1 MKFIYFSCIINKQIT
16 LLKFTYR
23 TKNCLPSQL
32 KGASAMNLLSFR
44 YFLEVAHHL
53 NYSKASE
60 TLHISQPGLSQQI
73 TSLEKELN
81 FKLFDRTTR
90 KVELTAEGKYLYK
103 KLSPLFQDIENT
115 VNELTN
121 KQAIP
126 ETTIR
131 IATVPSAASNYLP
144 NILNR
149 LHKDMPEI
157 DFSLYETTSVQAI
170 ELLKQKKCHLAF
182 IRTPI
187 DTENIKS
194 QGLNMLE
201 FSRKPIQ
208 LVVAKDH
215 QITQSPLVD
224 LYDLRDENFIHY
236 DSNNSPSL
244 YYLLQRACL
253 TAGFVPK
260 TFCVG
265 PEILTIANL
274 VSCGLGVTIMPK
286 DMVQLINSRNITAID
301 LKNQNLQSSIS
312 VLWRD
317 SDYLPLNTKVILKYL
332 QNVV

>member
-1 MKFIYFSCIINKQIT
+1 
-16 LLKFTYR
+16 
-23 TKNCLPSQL
+23 
-32 KGASAMNLLSFR
+32 MNLLSFR
-44 YFLEVAHHL
+44 YFLEVARHL

-60 TLHISQPGLSQQI
+60 ILHISQPGLSKQI
-73 TSLEKELN
+73 TSLEKELG

-90 KVELTAEGKYLYK
+90 KVELTAEGKYLHK
-103 KLSPLFQDIENT
+103 KLSPLFQDIEST
-115 VNELTN
+115 VSELTN

-126 ETTIR
+126 ETTIK

-144 NILNR
+144 NILSM
-149 LHKDMPEI
+149 LHKDMPDIEI
-157 DFSLYETTSVQAI
+157 SLYETTSVQAI
-170 ELLKQKKCHLAF
+170 ELLKQQKCHLAF

-187 DTENIKS
+187 DPEKIKK

-201 FSRKPIQ
+201 FSRYPIQ

-215 QITQSPLVD
+215 RITKNASVD
-224 LYDLRDENFIHY
+224 LYDIRDENFIHY

-265 PEILTIANL
+265 PEMLTIANL
-274 VSCGLGVTIMPK
+274 VSYGLGVTIMPK
-286 DMVQLINSRNITAID
+286 DMIELINSSNITAIN
-301 LKNQNLQSSIS
+301 LKNQDLQSSIS
-312 VLWRD
+312 VFWKD

-332 QNVV
+332 HDIV